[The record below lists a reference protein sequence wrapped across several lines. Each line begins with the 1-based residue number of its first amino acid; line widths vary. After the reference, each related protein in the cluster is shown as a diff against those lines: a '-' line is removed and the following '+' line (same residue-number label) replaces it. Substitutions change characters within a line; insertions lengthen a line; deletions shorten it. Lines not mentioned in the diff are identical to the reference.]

1 METLINKELSKMKYI
16 FLEIS
21 FKINNL
27 QSKLSQQKYHNVE
40 FQSD

>member
-1 METLINKELSKMKYI
+1 METLINKELSKIGYVFI
-16 FLEIS
+16 GVY
-21 FKINNL
+21 FKINDL